1 MGATVFIGY
10 SKDKSLHVTLNRK
23 ASDAV
28 EMLFDDVLREKKT
41 KIHEEVMEMLVLD
54 QISFVDLG
62 KDDFNMVIE
71 AVRSYFFRL
80 DSLTEWQSFQKYI
93 WEEILA
99 PLFEQD
105 ERYQLT

>member
-1 MGATVFIGY
+1 MGATVFIGH

-41 KIHEEVMEMLVLD
+41 KIHEEVMKMLVLD
-54 QISFVDLG
+54 QISFVDLS

>member
-28 EMLFDDVLREKKT
+28 EMLFDTVLRENPRVHA
-41 KIHEEVMEMLVLD
+41 KIMEMLVLD
-54 QISFVDLG
+54 QIGFVDLS
-62 KDDFNMVIE
+62 KWDFNVVIE
-71 AVRSYFFRL
+71 AVRYCFFRL
-80 DSLTEWQSFQKYI
+80 DSLTEWQSFQQYI
-93 WEEILA
+93 WEETLA

-105 ERYQLT
+105 ERYQ

>member
-1 MGATVFIGY
+1 MGATVFIDY
-10 SKDKSLHVTLNRK
+10 SKDKSLHVTLSRK

-28 EMLFDDVLREKKT
+28 EMLFDAVLREKT
-41 KIHEEVMEMLVLD
+41 RVHEEVMEMLVLD
-54 QISFVDLG
+54 QVGFVDLS
-62 KDDFNMVIE
+62 KDDFNMVVA
-71 AVRSYFFRL
+71 AVRCYFFRL

-105 ERYQLT
+105 ERYQ